1 MPPRIFP
8 VQGKD
13 ELPNMPPPPWISA
26 AAWALLGMIVIL
38 LLLLPCERWQM
49 PGSLEIDSETGISWS
64 NVDHSNED
72 LDQLDAVAP
81 EESYEKLRDEVE
93 HCQEGEHLAWPDSF
107 YECASFRGI

>member
-38 LLLLPCERWQM
+38 LLLSAMYVLPCAINEVQEADKR
-49 PGSLEIDSETGISWS
+49 SLNTAQ
-64 NVDHSNED
+64 V
-72 LDQLDAVAP
+72 
-81 EESYEKLRDEVE
+81 RDGR
-93 HCQEGEHLAWPDSF
+93 CLALS
-107 YECASFRGI
+107 R